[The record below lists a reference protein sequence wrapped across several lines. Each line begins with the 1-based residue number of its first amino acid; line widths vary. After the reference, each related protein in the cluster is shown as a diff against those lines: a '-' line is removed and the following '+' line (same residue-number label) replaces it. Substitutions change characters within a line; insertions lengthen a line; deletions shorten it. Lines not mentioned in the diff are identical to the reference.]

1 MRVGDVVPV
10 VPMEHLLRNEYK
22 CSAPKRMVWAKLSE
36 IRVKIIHSSNI
47 YEPFPCVSHYY
58 RHKDTAV
65 NRQEKFPL
73 L

>member
-47 YEPFPCVSHYY
+47 YEPFHVSATITGT
-58 RHKDTAV
+58 RT
-65 NRQEKFPL
+65 QL
-73 L
+73 